1 MTIKIWIKGMK
12 FAIMELKMALIRL
25 VSNYEIL
32 RGENTPDSLEFV
44 GDLIGNLSPKN
55 GISVILK
62 QRNINTR
69 KNSLAL
75 S

>member
-1 MTIKIWIKGMK
+1 MK
-12 FAIMELKMALIRL
+12 FAMMELKWSLIRL
-25 VSNYEIL
+25 LTNYEIL
-32 RGENTPDSLEFV
+32 RGENTPDKLEFV

-62 QRNINTR
+62 ARKENNR
-69 KNSLAL
+69 KNSFVL